1 MGRREKK
8 AEHNEI
14 VLEACKRR
22 PCNYVNLKFI
32 QVCLDLGPH
41 GVQNKRG
48 FSKYIWPTDSDNYFR
63 TGLGNT
69 EIEESLKGP
78 FPPASNKQHRR
89 TSAPTVPWEAR
100 CGSKLSRNLWWQTAF
115 KLKLFDSHPHF
126 QLILGFY
133 SVSFHQ
139 VLLWVRL
146 FQLAFWRTSHPPLK
160 EKQEVQ
166 NGVTCAK
173 LITKQQLNS

>member
-1 MGRREKK
+1 M
-8 AEHNEI
+8 
-14 VLEACKRR
+14 LT
-22 PCNYVNLKFI
+22 LSS
-32 QVCLDLGPH
+32 
-41 GVQNKRG
+41 
-48 FSKYIWPTDSDNYFR
+48 SKYVLTLGLMGFKTKGVSANTFGQLIVTTIFR
-63 TGLGNT
+63 TGFGNT

-100 CGSKLSRNLWWQTAF
+100 CGSKLRRNLWWQTAF